1 MNPSIVKRCLVGA
14 VLAIAAT
21 LPGFQSL
28 HTSVEGLKL
37 IADYE
42 GCRLQPYQCSAGVW
56 TDGIGN
62 TSGVIPGKTITE
74 RQAAE
79 KRTRQYFANSAAS
92 RIKEVA
98 DTIQGGDFEPSE
110 AWAADTWAAIEA
122 LTKVMRKAGYPKPR
136 KAPQKAADA
145 PMPGQAG
152 LPLGDAPEAPE
163 SAS

>member
-1 MNPSIVKRCLVGA
+1 MQFKRQGRRVQVLAYRGYDKEKRRAIVKMMGSIDVYSYEPSGGLIEN
-14 VLAIAAT
+14 LT
-21 LPGFQSL
+21 DEEKTELQSYI
-28 HTSVEGLKL
+28 E
-37 IADYE
+37 
-42 GCRLQPYQCSAGVW
+42 
-56 TDGIGN
+56 
-62 TSGVIPGKTITE
+62 TE

-79 KRTRQYFANSAAS
+79 KRSRVYSAKSAAS

-122 LTKVMRKAGYPKPR
+122 LTKAMRKAGYPKLR

-152 LPLGDAPEAPE
+152 LPFGDAPETPE

>member
-1 MNPSIVKRCLVGA
+1 MQFKRQGRRVQVLAYRGYNKEKRRAIVKMMGSIDVYSYEPSGGLIEN
-14 VLAIAAT
+14 LT
-21 LPGFQSL
+21 DEEKTELQSYI
-28 HTSVEGLKL
+28 E
-37 IADYE
+37 
-42 GCRLQPYQCSAGVW
+42 
-56 TDGIGN
+56 
-62 TSGVIPGKTITE
+62 TE

-136 KAPQKAADA
+136 KATQKAADA
-145 PMPGQAG
+145 PMADQAG
-152 LPLGDAPEAPE
+152 LPLGDAPEAPGN
-163 SAS
+163 AS

>member
-1 MNPSIVKRCLVGA
+1 MQFKRQGRRVQVLAYRGYDKEKRRAIVKMMGSIDVYSFEPSDGLIEN
-14 VLAIAAT
+14 LT
-21 LPGFQSL
+21 DEEKTELQSYI
-28 HTSVEGLKL
+28 E
-37 IADYE
+37 
-42 GCRLQPYQCSAGVW
+42 
-56 TDGIGN
+56 
-62 TSGVIPGKTITE
+62 TE

-136 KAPQKAADA
+136 KATQKAADA
-145 PMPGQAG
+145 PMADQAG
-152 LPLGDAPEAPE
+152 LPLGDAPEGVVSE
-163 SAS
+163 NGK

>member
-1 MNPSIVKRCLVGA
+1 MQFKRQGRRVQVLAYRGYDKEKRRAIVKMMGSIDVYSYEPSDGLVEN
-14 VLAIAAT
+14 LT
-21 LPGFQSL
+21 DEEKTELQSYI
-28 HTSVEGLKL
+28 E
-37 IADYE
+37 
-42 GCRLQPYQCSAGVW
+42 
-56 TDGIGN
+56 
-62 TSGVIPGKTITE
+62 TE

-122 LTKVMRKAGYPKPR
+122 LTKAMRKAGYPKLR

-152 LPLGDAPEAPE
+152 LPFGDAPETPE

>member
-1 MNPSIVKRCLVGA
+1 MQFKRQGRRVQVLAYRGYDKEKRRAIVKMMGSIDVYSYEPSDGLIEN
-14 VLAIAAT
+14 LT
-21 LPGFQSL
+21 DEEKTELQSYI
-28 HTSVEGLKL
+28 E
-37 IADYE
+37 
-42 GCRLQPYQCSAGVW
+42 
-56 TDGIGN
+56 
-62 TSGVIPGKTITE
+62 TE

-122 LTKVMRKAGYPKPR
+122 LTKAMRKAGYPKLR

-152 LPLGDAPEAPE
+152 LPFGDAPETPE

>member
-1 MNPSIVKRCLVGA
+1 MQFKRQGRRVQVLAYRGYDKEKRRAIVKMMGSIDVYSFEPSDGLIEN
-14 VLAIAAT
+14 LT
-21 LPGFQSL
+21 DEEKTELQSYI
-28 HTSVEGLKL
+28 E
-37 IADYE
+37 
-42 GCRLQPYQCSAGVW
+42 
-56 TDGIGN
+56 
-62 TSGVIPGKTITE
+62 TE

-122 LTKVMRKAGYPKPR
+122 LTKAMRKAGYPKLR

-152 LPLGDAPEAPE
+152 LPFGDAPETPE

>member
-1 MNPSIVKRCLVGA
+1 MQFKRQGRRVQVLAYRGYDKEKRRAIVKMMGSIDVYSFEPSDGLIEN
-14 VLAIAAT
+14 LT
-21 LPGFQSL
+21 DEEKTELQSYI
-28 HTSVEGLKL
+28 E
-37 IADYE
+37 
-42 GCRLQPYQCSAGVW
+42 
-56 TDGIGN
+56 
-62 TSGVIPGKTITE
+62 TE

-122 LTKVMRKAGYPKPR
+122 LSKAMRKAGYPKPR
-136 KAPQKAADA
+136 KAAKKAADA

-152 LPLGDAPEAPE
+152 LPLGDAPEAPGN
-163 SAS
+163 AS

>member
-1 MNPSIVKRCLVGA
+1 MQFKRQGRRVQVLAYRGYDKEKRRAIVKMMGSIDVYSYELSDGLVEN
-14 VLAIAAT
+14 LTDEERIE
-21 LPGFQSL
+21 LQSYI
-28 HTSVEGLKL
+28 E
-37 IADYE
+37 
-42 GCRLQPYQCSAGVW
+42 
-56 TDGIGN
+56 
-62 TSGVIPGKTITE
+62 TE
-74 RQAAE
+74 RQAEE
-79 KRTRQYFANSAAS
+79 KRIRLYSAKSAAS

-152 LPLGDAPEAPE
+152 LPLGDAPETPGN
-163 SAS
+163 AS